1 MARPLRSR
9 LMAWR
14 LALTLAFATFP
25 AHAETT
31 SETEELRG
39 AIATLQRA
47 EATLGKDRA
56 ETLAAA
62 DALAKIHYARSN
74 FREAESLYRRVAE
87 GRERLLGIEHPDTIA
102 ALNQLGGVLFKYGK
116 AKEAESLLRRALD
129 TSTRVLGADHA
140 ETIRSLNNYSF
151 SLIIQGR
158 YAEAEPPLRQAL
170 ATYERV
176 RGKEHPSTLNAVHGL
191 AVLSIYQ
198 ARYEEA
204 ETLFRRAFETSER
217 TLGAEDPRTL
227 GYMSSLANFSSEHG
241 RLGEAEQLYRR
252 AAEAQE
258 RTLGSEHPDTLV
270 SLGNLATAYHG
281 QGRYTEAEALYKRVL
296 EASARILGEDHP
308 ITLSLLGSSAGNYEK
323 QGRIEEAVNIRQR
336 ALAAKERVLGVEHPD
351 TLVEINDLAVLFSEN
366 GRLEEAEPLLKRALE
381 TGTRTLGVDHPT
393 TLKSMYRL
401 GDLYRLTGR
410 GEEAEPLLL
419 RSAFGVARIRK
430 QGAPNYLNYPYLGLA
445 RLLANHHRNPDKAIF
460 FYKQAINLLQ
470 DQRQTIGLDSNRT
483 ALKAFLSDHLAAY
496 TELQRLLIAR
506 GRFGEAEQV
515 GRMVKN
521 DEFRF
526 YSVRSATELRGD
538 SLALNRHDRDW
549 QQQFADWNEP
559 PTRLAAD
566 LDTRR
571 AGQPAPESSAAIGSV
586 QLGDLE
592 SSFAAVYDLYSR
604 NVGAWM
610 RATGATGAGQT
621 RAEARRFE
629 RAGAERRRAEVA
641 AIGPDV
647 ALVQIVA
654 FEDSLQIFLT
664 TPRSFK
670 SVEVP
675 VARADLFAA
684 IFEARNE
691 IDVTRT
697 QPLRAED
704 EQHRAALE
712 EKLGRL
718 HDWLIAPIA
727 AHLAR
732 AGTRTLMLN
741 LQGQI
746 RYVPF
751 AALWDGKNWLTEHYQ
766 LALATPA
773 ANTHY
778 VRPVDIGRGTAFGL
792 SQAVPGFAALVGV
805 QDELE
810 GIMGGAG
817 RVGILKGPPIALDT
831 AFNQQALEDALAN
844 PTPILHIASHF
855 KVAPGDETGSFLVL
869 GDGTRLSLAEV
880 SRSSRLRFKG
890 VELLTLSACETALG
904 GEASGMEIEG
914 LGVLAQSKGA
924 ASVIASLWQVSDD
937 STPAFMQSF
946 YAALVNQGLTKA
958 QAMQSAQVAMIGSEL
973 DSDPFYWAPFILMG
987 NWM

>member
-1 MARPLRSR
+1 MAWPLRSR
-9 LMAWR
+9 LVAQR
-14 LALTLAFATFP
+14 LALTLALAAFP

-31 SETEELRG
+31 SENDKLRI

-56 ETLAAA
+56 ETLAAV
-62 DALAKIHYARSN
+62 DTLAKIYLDLGK
-74 FREAESLYRRVAE
+74 FREAESLYRRVAD
-87 GRERLLGIEHPDTIA
+87 GRERLLGKEHPDTLA
-102 ALNQLGGVLFKYGK
+102 ALAQLGGVLINLRQG
-116 AKEAESLLRRALD
+116 KEAETLYQRTLD
-129 TSTRVLGADHA
+129 TSTRVLGEEHT
-140 ETIRSLNNYSF
+140 ETIRSLTGYGL
-151 SLIIQGR
+151 SLFLQGR
-158 YAEAEPPLRQAL
+158 YAEAEPVLRRAM
-170 ATYERV
+170 AANERV
-176 RGKEHPSTLNAVHGL
+176 LGKEHPNTLSAVHSL
-191 AVLSIYQ
+191 AVLSINQ
-198 ARYEEA
+198 GRYPEA
-204 ETLFRRAFETSER
+204 ETLFRRAFEASER
-217 TLGAEDPRTL
+217 TLGAENPRTL
-227 GYMSSLANFSSEHG
+227 AYLNSLANFSSAQG

-281 QGRYTEAEALYKRVL
+281 QGRYTEAEARYRQVL
-296 EASARILGEDHP
+296 DASARVFGEDHP
-308 ITLSLLGSSAGNYEK
+308 NTLSWLGSSAGNYEK
-323 QGRIEEAVNIRQR
+323 QGRIEEAANILQR

-351 TLVEINDLAVLFSEN
+351 TLEAINDLAVLYSEN

-381 TGTRTLGVDHPT
+381 AGTGTLGVDHPT

-460 FYKQAINLLQ
+460 FYKQAINILQ
-470 DQRQTIGLDSNRT
+470 ERRQTINVDDRT
-483 ALKAFLSDHLAAY
+483 ALRAFVGNHLAAY

-526 YSVRSATELRGD
+526 FSTRGATDLRGD
-538 SLALNRHDRDW
+538 SLALNRQDREW
-549 QQQFADWNEP
+549 QQQFAEWSEP
-559 PTRLAAD
+559 PARLAVE

-571 AGQPAPESSAAIGSV
+571 ASQVAPETSATRST

-592 SSFAAVYDLYSR
+592 RSYAAAYDRYR
-604 NVGAWM
+604 EIVGAWL
-610 RATGATGAGQT
+610 RDARATGAGQT
-621 RAEARRFE
+621 RAEARTLE
-629 RAGAERRRAEVA
+629 RTSAERRRAEVA

-654 FEDSLQIFLT
+654 FEESLQIFLT
-664 TPRSFK
+664 TPRLFK
-670 SVEVP
+670 LVEVP

-697 QPLRAED
+697 QPLRADD
-704 EQHRAALE
+704 EQHRAALRQ
-712 EKLGRL
+712 KLGRL

-727 AHLAR
+727 ADLAR

-746 RYVPF
+746 RYAPF
-751 AALWDGKNWLTEHYQ
+751 AALWE
-766 LALATPA
+766 
-773 ANTHY
+773 
-778 VRPVDIGRGTAFGL
+778 GR
-792 SQAVPGFAALVGV
+792 
-805 QDELE
+805 D
-810 GIMGGAG
+810 
-817 RVGILKGPPIALDT
+817 GILKGPPIALDT

-844 PTPILHIASHF
+844 PTPVVHIASHF
-855 KVAPGDETGSFLVL
+855 KVAPGDEAGSYLVL
-869 GDGTRLSLAEV
+869 GDGARLSLAEV
-880 SRSSRLRFKG
+880 SRSPRLRFQG

-946 YAALVNQGLTKA
+946 YAALVNRGMTKA
-958 QAMQSAQVAMIGSEL
+958 QAMQAAQVAMIGSEF